1 MGVTC
6 PVCGEHIP
14 GALMPWA
21 RWRCGSC
28 GSTLGYSTKRALLFV
43 SAGMALVTAT
53 NYLWVLKLPLRLA
66 ASGTL
71 VVIYCWV
78 VARFANLIVQ
88 ERRVSR
94 CRICGHELTGDE
106 GGTCPKCGTELVP

>member
-6 PVCGEHIP
+6 PVCREYIRGL
-14 GALMPWA
+14 LMPWA

-28 GSTLGYSTKRALLFV
+28 GSTLGYSRKRALLWV
-43 SAGMALVTAT
+43 SAGLALVTAA
-53 NYLWVLKLPLRLA
+53 NYLWGLKLPLRLA

-71 VVIYCWV
+71 LVVYCWI

-94 CRICGHELTGDE
+94 CRMCGHNLTGNTSDR
-106 GGTCPKCGTELVP
+106 CPECGVNC